1 MSAIETVARQAASR
15 DAWLRKVTRQLE
27 NDDRVLAAWLV
38 GSLGS
43 GSADELSDIDI
54 VVVVDDRYAEE
65 VLAHSVSEVGRFGE
79 TVWSQDVP
87 GNAPS
92 GGAYVTAGFQSVP
105 LPIAVDWYWQP
116 FSQAIFTSDAQPLF
130 HKATIPS
137 ANPPASFA
145 ELMSRRA
152 AGVGPDPVRSTP
164 SDVERVAFFWA
175 MVPVAAKYAVR
186 GWHEQAGKILRGLEE
201 QVNRVGTP
209 ARASH
214 RPSPETTSA
223 LQRLRLLV
231 DEMNRRM
238 PALRARGIHTPDTSY
253 ADGFMRLAEDL
264 SREGWRRR
272 TGVLENGSGYG
283 R

>member
-1 MSAIETVARQAASR
+1 LASG
-15 DAWLRKVTRQLE
+15 A
-27 NDDRVLAAWLV
+27 
-38 GSLGS
+38 
-43 GSADELSDIDI
+43 ADELSDIDM
-54 VVVVDDRYAEE
+54 VVVVDDRYAEA
-65 VLAHSVSEVGRFGE
+65 VLAHSVLEVARFGE

-116 FSQAIFTSDAQPLF
+116 FSRAILPSDAQLLF
-130 HKATIPS
+130 DKATIPS
-137 ANPPASFA
+137 ANPPSSFA
-145 ELMSRRA
+145 ELMSRPA
-152 AGVGPDPVRSTP
+152 ASVGPDPDRPSR

-186 GWHEQAGKILRGLEE
+186 GWHERAGKILRSLEE
-201 QVNRVGTP
+201 QVNLVGAP
-209 ARASH
+209 GASH

-231 DEMNRRM
+231 DQMDRRM
-238 PALRARGIHTPDTSY
+238 LALRARGIRTPDTSY
-253 ADGFMRLAEDL
+253 AYGFMRLAEDL
-264 SREGWRRR
+264 AREGWRRR
-272 TGVLENGSGYG
+272 PGVLEKGSSYG